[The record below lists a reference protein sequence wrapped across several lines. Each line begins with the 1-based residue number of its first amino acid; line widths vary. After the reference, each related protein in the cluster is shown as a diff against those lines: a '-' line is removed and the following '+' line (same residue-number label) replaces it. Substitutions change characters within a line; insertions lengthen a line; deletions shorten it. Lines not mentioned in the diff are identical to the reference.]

1 MNQLI
6 KKIHI
11 YSGLISFTALLI
23 FGVIGIVA
31 TFLPRPDDRPRPE
44 ATVREIGFSVPEDLD
59 DRQLADHIQAE
70 LNLPLTL
77 PAPDWSLGR
86 DKKNNLRFRL
96 PTPGHYHDVVV
107 MEPENRIRIT
117 TQPYD
122 SWQYLFHLHEM
133 TPRPS
138 QKDLRV
144 RLWAYYGLFNVWA
157 LIVMSFSGLYL
168 WLSTKRRNY
177 WWAQTS
183 FLFGTISFVVLYL
196 ALR

>member
-23 FGVIGIVA
+23 YGVIGIVA
-31 TFLPRPDDRPRPE
+31 TFLPRPDDRPKPE
-44 ATVREIGFSVPEDLD
+44 ATVREISLSVPEDLD
-59 DRQLADHIQAE
+59 DRQLADHIRSE
-70 LNLPLTL
+70 LDLPLTRR
-77 PAPDWSLGR
+77 APDWSLGR
-86 DKKNNLRFRL
+86 NKKNNLRFRL

-107 MEPENRIRIT
+107 MEQENRIRIT

-122 SWQYLFHLHEM
+122 LWQYLFHLHEM
-133 TPRPS
+133 TPQPS
-138 QKDLRV
+138 QDDLRK

-157 LIVMSFSGLYL
+157 LIMMSCSGVYL
-168 WLSTKRRNY
+168 WLSTKRRKY
-177 WWAQTS
+177 WWAQ
-183 FLFGTISFVVLYL
+183 ISFSVGTLTFVALYL